1 MLKFQKIKSVATF
14 ISQKTATVIFVVF
27 WRF

>member
-1 MLKFQKIKSVATF
+1 MLKFQKVKSVATVV
-14 ISQKTATVIFVVF
+14 SQKTATVIFVVF